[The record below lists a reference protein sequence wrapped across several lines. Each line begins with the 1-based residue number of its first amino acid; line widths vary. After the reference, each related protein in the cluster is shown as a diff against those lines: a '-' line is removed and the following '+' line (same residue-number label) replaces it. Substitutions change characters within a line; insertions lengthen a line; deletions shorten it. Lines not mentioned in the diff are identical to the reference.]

1 MVFETIDMTPCPS
14 ALEDGE
20 MRDVSTSNNQPVVA
34 AGPKA
39 EAGELQLAREQLEPL
54 DARSRL
60 LWAYEQFGSG
70 FALTT
75 SFGIQSSVLL
85 HLLSGMDRARDIP
98 VIWVDTGY
106 LPPETYRYAEE
117 LRERFDLNL
126 HIAQSSSSAARM
138 EALHGRLWESGVV
151 EDMELY
157 LKIRKVEPLEE
168 AMHRLQVS
176 CWASGV
182 RRAQTDTRRS
192 MTALD
197 PIRGRFSLRPLLEW
211 TSRDVFYYMKENDLP
226 QHPLFEKGYST
237 VGDWHSSGPDG
248 LETTGRDTRFA
259 GLKQECGI
267 HLPGVMG
274 DGI

>member
-1 MVFETIDMTPCPS
+1 
-14 ALEDGE
+14 
-20 MRDVSTSNNQPVVA
+20 
-34 AGPKA
+34 
-39 EAGELQLAREQLEPL
+39 
-54 DARSRL
+54 
-60 LWAYEQFGSG
+60 
-70 FALTT
+70 
-75 SFGIQSSVLL
+75 
-85 HLLSGMDRARDIP
+85 MDRGRDIP

-106 LPPETYRYAEE
+106 LPPETYRYAED

-157 LKIRKVEPLEE
+157 LKMRKVEPLEE

-182 RRAQTDTRRS
+182 RRAQTDTRRT

-197 PIRGRFSLRPLLEW
+197 PIRGRLSLRPLLEW

-248 LETTGRDTRFA
+248 MEATGRDTRFA

-267 HLPGVMG
+267 HVPGVMG